1 MEYAILMEKRDFLRQ
16 HIGKL
21 PAPVLENYET
31 AFSIEFAHHSTA
43 IEGNTLSL
51 IDTKLVLEDKISIG
65 GKRLREIYEVVNHEK
80 AFQY

>member
-1 MEYAILMEKRDFLRQ
+1 MEYAILMETRNFLRQ

-21 PAPVLENYET
+21 SAPVLENYET

-65 GKRLREIYEVVNHEK
+65 GKQLREIYEVVNHEK